1 MSHNTPKVGTATQ
14 DRAGAL
20 STSLT
25 DLSDVSGSPSVS
37 DLMEYGG
44 AGWLPVSAPIAGQST
59 EVVTWVG
66 GAHVGYSVG
75 YSNFQPAVGGWYR
88 LSLCYPPSYFDF
100 RPLYYQDGV
109 SAVWV
114 GEGGA
119 DAFTTPD
126 WLNRVRLA
134 ANGTYIIYAK
144 HMVFGGTGT
153 PFVDV
158 QWQTATGDAAGPI
171 RRISGLYDVCTVRG
185 AIKTG
190 ASSETLG
197 LKIIAKSS
205 TGVLAPDSVSNGY
218 LQISIIRIA

>member
-1 MSHNTPKVGTATQ
+1 MSHNLPLIGTATQ

-25 DLSDVSGSPSVS
+25 DLSNVSGSPAVS

-44 AGWLPVSAPIAGQST
+44 ANWAPSAVSAGQST

-66 GAHVGYSVG
+66 GIKGGYGVA
-75 YSNFQPAVGGWYR
+75 SNPQPAAGGWYR
-88 LSLCYPPSYFDF
+88 LSLCYPPPSAV

-114 GEGGA
+114 GETGP

-153 PFVDV
+153 PFIDV
-158 QWQTATGDAAGPI
+158 QWQTATGVAAGPI